1 LFGAQWLALLKHEC
15 GFEPMLHLSSS
26 RLFVYVLTTK
36 TIKKKLNII
45 IPSLVEKKNII
56 PSTSSS

>member
-1 LFGAQWLALLKHEC
+1 MLFVWLAQW
-15 GFEPMLHLSSS
+15 LHLSSS

-45 IPSLVEKKNII
+45 TPSLVEKKNII